1 MENHQ
6 KNGVLLLN
14 KPRGITS
21 NAALGR
27 VKFFFK
33 TKKAGHCG
41 TLDPLASGL
50 LPICLGEATKF
61 SADLLNAPKKYC
73 ATIQFGSATDSG
85 DAEGAVILENPA
97 KFSREAVESVL
108 PRFTGEI
115 AQIPPMFSAL
125 KFQGQPLYKLARQGL
140 EIARQARHVTI
151 FSLKLINFDEA
162 QQSATLEVFCSK
174 GTYIRALARDLGEA
188 LSNAAHLTALTRT
201 AVAEF
206 SLDDSVDLETLQNA
220 ESPAIAFLKPID
232 FLLQSLPSVDLE
244 SHFLQKFTCGNAV
257 PFSFF
262 KSGDAFLKENT
273 LCRVYAHN
281 FFLGTAIFKNQM
293 LQPKRLVD
301 LKKCGFPR

>member
-27 VKFFFK
+27 VKFLFK

-61 SADLLNAPKKYC
+61 SADLLNAPKKYR
-73 ATIQFGSATDSG
+73 ATIQFGIATDSG
-85 DAEGAVILENPA
+85 DAEGNVILEKPA
-97 KFSREAVESVL
+97 KFSREAVEKIL

-140 EIARQARHVTI
+140 EIERQARHVTI

-206 SLDDSVDLETLQNA
+206 SLDDAVDFQTLESQG
-220 ESPAIAFLKPID
+220 IAALKPID

-244 SHFLQKFTCGNAV
+244 SRLLQKFTCGNAV
-257 PFSFF
+257 SFL

-281 FFLGTAIFKNQM
+281 FFLGTAIFKNHA

>member
-61 SADLLNAPKKYC
+61 SADLLDASKKYR
-73 ATIQFGSATDSG
+73 ATIQFGIATDSG
-85 DAEGAVILENPA
+85 DAEGVVILEKPA

-140 EIARQARHVTI
+140 EVERQARHVTI

-162 QQSATLEVFCSK
+162 QQSAIVEVFCSK

-188 LSNAAHLTALTRT
+188 LSNVAHLTALTRT

-206 SLDDSVDLETLQNA
+206 SLNDSVDFTTLESQG
-220 ESPAIAFLKPID
+220 IAALKPID
-232 FLLQSLPSVDLE
+232 FLLRTLPSVDLE

-257 PFSFF
+257 PFSFL

-281 FFLGTAIFKNQM
+281 LFLGTAIFKNKS

>member
-27 VKFFFK
+27 VKFLFK

-61 SADLLNAPKKYC
+61 SADLLDAPKKYR
-73 ATIQFGSATDSG
+73 ATIQFGIATDSG
-85 DAEGAVILENPA
+85 DAEGAVILEKPA
-97 KFSREAVESVL
+97 RFSREAVEKIL

-140 EIARQARHVTI
+140 EIEREARHVTI

-188 LSNAAHLTALTRT
+188 LNNAAHLTALTRT

-206 SLDDSVDLETLQNA
+206 SLDDSVDLESLQNA
-220 ESPAIAFLKPID
+220 DSPAIAFLKPID

-244 SHFLQKFTCGNAV
+244 SHLLQKFTCGNAV
-257 PFSFF
+257 PFL

-281 FFLGTAIFKNQM
+281 IFLGTAIFKNHT

>member
-85 DAEGAVILENPA
+85 DAEGAVILKKPA
-97 KFSREAVESVL
+97 RFSREAVESVL

-140 EIARQARHVTI
+140 EIAREARHVTI

-162 QQSATLEVFCSK
+162 QQSAIVDVFCSK

-188 LSNAAHLTALTRT
+188 
-201 AVAEF
+201 
-206 SLDDSVDLETLQNA
+206 
-220 ESPAIAFLKPID
+220 
-232 FLLQSLPSVDLE
+232 
-244 SHFLQKFTCGNAV
+244 
-257 PFSFF
+257 
-262 KSGDAFLKENT
+262 
-273 LCRVYAHN
+273 
-281 FFLGTAIFKNQM
+281 
-293 LQPKRLVD
+293 
-301 LKKCGFPR
+301 